1 VKSQS
6 IAIDQ
11 PQYVESIQAGRGI
24 AALLVVV
31 HHIAQ
36 KAHALSG
43 GAIPLFDFGIV
54 GVDIFFMI
62 SGFII
67 YFVTANKTMTHIEF
81 MEKRIV
87 RVFPLYWGLSLLAL
101 LVLIFKPN
109 LINSNAQQPTDIA
122 ASFFLWPTAA
132 PYLVNNGWTLTY
144 EIIFYGLWALVALPT
159 ATRKTAYIACLVLA
173 AGSFTGLLLG
183 IDPKVINFSLFIEFA
198 FGVAVGVAFKKG
210 LFRQNIPAG
219 IGLAAAGAFLAS
231 LAISQGLGSG
241 QLRGYALA
249 IPSAMMF
256 IGIIWLGSFWKKT
269 RTVLAIGDSSYSLY
283 LFHPFVLVGIPIAVK
298 LLGLSSPAS
307 ILAVSIVVGVAA
319 IAASHMVYRFVEFPL
334 TQMMRGMIRSAR
346 SIGAARAR

>member
-6 IAIDQ
+6 IAVDQ

-36 KAHALSG
+36 KSHALSG

-67 YFVTANKTMTHIEF
+67 YFVTANKTMTHVEF

-109 LINSNAQQPTDIA
+109 LINSNAQQATDIA
-122 ASFFLWPTAA
+122 ASFFLWPTTA

-144 EIIFYGLWALVALPT
+144 EIIFYALWALVALPT
-159 ATRKTAYIACLVLA
+159 ANRKTATIACLVLA
-173 AGSFTGLLLG
+173 AGSFMGLLFNV
-183 IDPKVINFSLFIEFA
+183 DPKVINFSLFVEFA

-210 LFRQNIPAG
+210 VFRQHIPAA
-219 IGLAAAGAFLAS
+219 IGLTVAGAFLAH

-241 QLRGYALA
+241 QLRGFALA

-256 IGIIWLGSFWKKT
+256 IGIILLGSFWKRM

-283 LFHPFVLVGIPIAVK
+283 LFHPFILVGIPITVK
-298 LLGLSSPAS
+298 LLGISSPVQ
-307 ILAVSIVVGVAA
+307 ILAISAAVGVAA
-319 IAASHMVYRFVEFPL
+319 IAASHMVYKLVEFPL
-334 TQMMRGMIRSAR
+334 TQMMRGMIKSAK
-346 SIGAARAR
+346 SLGAARAR